1 MLEIPSDKDDFKFFC
16 HQFRRY
22 LMESED
28 LEVRQYI
35 KQAVKEVSVGAETV
49 QIQLNVI

>member
-1 MLEIPSDKDDFKFFC
+1 
-16 HQFRRY
+16 
-22 LMESED
+22 MESED